1 MGEKSRPWPAL
12 GHVAASNATWPCT
25 RSSRQLVIATVLV
38 ALALG
43 ACAGAEPRPDPG
55 ECADVIDAT
64 ITSSEG
70 GYTVSA
76 TVQSADTGW
85 DKYADA
91 IVIRIPE
98 GDTIGVRELTHPHV
112 DEQPFTRSITL
123 ELPTGVGEIV
133 VAANDSVDGLCGVTV
148 LVEVPFVR
156 GEDTNSD
163 ATK

>member
-1 MGEKSRPWPAL
+1 MGKKSRPLPAP
-12 GHVAASNATWPCT
+12 GHVAASNATWPST

-70 GYTVSA
+70 RYTVSA
-76 TVQSADTGW
+76 TVVSADAGW

-91 IVIRIPE
+91 IVIRTPE

-148 LVEVPFVR
+148 LLDVP
-156 GEDTNSD
+156 
-163 ATK
+163 